1 MRTKEQIEHRRQYM
15 REFGKR
21 RVLTPEQK
29 ERKKITERIRL
40 STPEQREIRNGDA
53 RRHYWRHVER
63 LRPERREYQR
73 GRYVKNKAE
82 ILERNKAYKQKYR
95 EEWAMYD
102 SLFRMA
108 FPEKFKPIS
117 WEKRHEYRRAQFAR
131 KFGLTIAER
140 DALFAANDGLCH
152 ICSKVPSIAIDHCH
166 DTGRVRGALCQNC
179 NFMLGHGKDDPE
191 ILLAAADY
199 LRRETCVI
207 S

>member
-1 MRTKEQIEHRRQYM
+1 MRTEAQIEHRRQYM

-63 LRPERREYQR
+63 LRPERCEYQR
-73 GRYVKNKAE
+73 SRYVKNKAK

-102 SLFRMA
+102 ALFRMA

-117 WEKRHEYRRAQFAR
+117 DEKRHEY
-131 KFGLTIAER
+131 
-140 DALFAANDGLCH
+140 
-152 ICSKVPSIAIDHCH
+152 SK
-166 DTGRVRGALCQNC
+166 
-179 NFMLGHGKDDPE
+179 E
-191 ILLAAADY
+191 
-199 LRRETCVI
+199 
-207 S
+207 